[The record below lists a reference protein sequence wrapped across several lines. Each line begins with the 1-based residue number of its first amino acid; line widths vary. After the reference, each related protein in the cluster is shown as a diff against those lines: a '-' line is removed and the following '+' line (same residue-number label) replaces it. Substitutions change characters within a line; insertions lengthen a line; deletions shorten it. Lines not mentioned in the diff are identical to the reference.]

1 MKPQDRSSVTQK
13 SCQHSA
19 LKAPRAGPEL
29 LHGTTALSQKRREAT
44 ATRQQVIRQPEA
56 AALTPCFPLT
66 TSRTW
71 PQIRSSPLHEA
82 APQPRRCHRAPAL
95 RLQRGLQGGVHGAEA
110 AAALLSWAALESSRT
125 HACYQVGR
133 LHSGLEILSA
143 QSCLF
148 KIHLEFT

>member
-71 PQIRSSPLHEA
+71 PQIRSSRLHEA

-133 LHSGLEILSA
+133 LHSGLEIL
-143 QSCLF
+143 
-148 KIHLEFT
+148 